1 VRMTKRNKVLPSEVG
16 TSNVWQGVR
25 FWLPI
30 GLSLTAVILSVLQWI
45 DTHQQK
51 NFSARPLVD
60 FVLEND
66 PDDAAW
72 IGLAIKNNGPAP
84 AILTSVTFYV
94 DHNVVASID
103 GAAEIGRLNPEIIRS
118 EGYKEGDSL
127 GVGMTEWLFSRSTKN
142 HDDLDKFI
150 NFINNRLA
158 AHVTYCSINGECWEK
173 CSSKGRC

>member
-1 VRMTKRNKVLPSEVG
+1 VRMTKHTGQSTEARV
-16 TSNVWQGVR
+16 NVIWQGLR
-25 FWLPI
+25 SWLPM
-30 GLSLTAVILSVLQWI
+30 GLSLVAVSLSGLQWI

-51 NFSARPLVD
+51 SLSTRPLVD

-84 AILTSVTFYV
+84 AILNSITFYV
-94 DHNVVASID
+94 DHKLVESID
-103 GAAEIGRLNPEIIRS
+103 GAAKMGKLNPEMIRS
-118 EGYKEGDSL
+118 EGHKEGDSL
-127 GVGMTEWLFSRSTKN
+127 GVGITEWLFARSTKS
-142 HDDLDKFI
+142 HDDLDKFV